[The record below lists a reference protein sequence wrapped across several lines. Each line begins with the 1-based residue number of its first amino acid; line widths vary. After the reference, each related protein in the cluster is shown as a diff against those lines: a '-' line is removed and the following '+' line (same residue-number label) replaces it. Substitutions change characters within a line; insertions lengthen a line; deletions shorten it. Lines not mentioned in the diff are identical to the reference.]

1 MATMLLMS
9 HHAFRRDI
17 IQLGRALQR
26 LRDKRADNVAAL
38 QQEWQGYRGALHGHH
53 GMEDANIFPSL
64 RSEHPALAAVL
75 AELSADH
82 QRIDPLL
89 ERGDRAFAALAAST
103 SAAEQVVAELAAL
116 LDAHLSLEE
125 ANIVPALRDSR
136 DFPSPANEAEAGLYA
151 DGFAWSSH
159 GIASD
164 VLERVY
170 ALLPAMLTSKLPDA
184 RIAYRERCLRSW
196 GSAEAGSSRTSVPDW
211 LG

>member
-9 HHAFRRDI
+9 HHAFRRDV
-17 IQLGRALQR
+17 IQLARALQR
-26 LRDKRADNVAAL
+26 LRAKQAENVAAL

-64 RSEHPALAAVL
+64 GSEHPELAPVL
-75 AELSADH
+75 ARLSAEH

-89 ERGDRAFAALAAST
+89 ERGDRAFVTIGVATA
-103 SAAEQVVAELAAL
+103 AAEEVVAELSAL

-125 ANIVPALRDSR
+125 ANIVAALRQSR
-136 DFPSPANEAEAGLYA
+136 EFPSPSNETEAALYA

-159 GIASD
+159 GIAPQ

-170 ALLPAMLTSKLPDA
+170 ALLPEVLTSKIPAA
-184 RIAYRERCLRSW
+184 RAAYRERCMRAW
-196 GSAEAGSSRTSVPDW
+196 GSADAGASRTSVPDW
-211 LG
+211 L

>member
-17 IQLGRALQR
+17 IQLARALQR
-26 LRDKRADNVAAL
+26 LRAKRADNAAAL

-53 GMEDANIFPSL
+53 GMEDANIFPSIG
-64 RSEHPALAAVL
+64 SEHPALGPVL
-75 AELSADH
+75 ARLSADH

-89 ERGDRAFAALAAST
+89 ERGDGAFAAIAAST
-103 SAAEQVVAELAAL
+103 AAAEEVVAELTAL

-125 ANIVPALRDSR
+125 ANIVPALRNSR
-136 DFPSPANEAEAGLYA
+136 EVPSPSNETEAALYA

-159 GIASD
+159 GIAPE

-170 ALLPAMLTSKLPDA
+170 ALLPQALTSKIPAA
-184 RIAYRERCLRSW
+184 RAAYGERCMRVW
-196 GSAEAGSSRTSVPDW
+196 GSAVAGESRTSVPDW
-211 LG
+211 L

>member
-17 IQLGRALQR
+17 VQLARALQR
-26 LRDKRADNVAAL
+26 LRDKHADNALAL

-64 RSEHPALAAVL
+64 AGEQPGLKPVL
-75 AELSADH
+75 ARLSADH

-89 ERGDRAFAALAAST
+89 ERGDRAFATIGQSTAA
-103 SAAEQVVAELAAL
+103 AQEVVAELAAM

-125 ANIVPALRDSR
+125 ASIVPALRNSR
-136 DFPSPANEAEAGLYA
+136 DFPSPSNETEAALYA

-159 GIASD
+159 GIAPE

-170 ALLPAMLTSKLPDA
+170 ALLPEMLASRIPAA
-184 RIAYRERCLRSW
+184 RVTYRERCLRSW
-196 GSAEAGSSRTSVPDW
+196 GSTEAGESRTSVPNW
-211 LG
+211 L